1 MASSI
6 PPRLRRNRMIANLE
20 YLLNDKLEQYCFI
33 TPKFI
38 MKEYD
43 DVADSFT
50 LQEEL
55 DFFDTTI
62 FELLEKNFPNTYF
75 LHKDGE
81 EPGFLRKSLINQP
94 LQLVKTSDLECIEPA
109 NKQMAIEY
117 EEVSDAEPKQQITPA
132 STISKFLDEEDEPSN
147 QKDAS
152 VSDADSA
159 YSTPESDQQAWSVVN
174 TKIVEKA
181 DLAESTPS
189 ETASS
194 QTSKRT
200 CVTESL
206 EERKTTSPAFVFQRR
221 EQRQSLPP
229 DFAYRSSFSPQHF
242 HHLSQTNFSPN
253 FLGMQHPLV
262 LRHQFCSPNQFYRPA
277 YGQPPPM
284 YSQGILPA
292 EYESAG
298 SLAPESQINDPL
310 ELDGLQKE
318 RSVCPPPGFAQR
330 VSWPLYSRKTK
341 VKSPD
346 ITRQEISLEWS
357 KNANNV
363 PDNAPKSETTLD
375 TASESNVEKRV
386 NNSAKSPLYLEL
398 LVGVPPPGYGQAQNK
413 ALYSS
418 MARKPKDGADVELAE
433 LLHKVS
439 NAKEEVKRT
448 VRNASESLSEVDPVD
463 KPRSQPLSSSDTP
476 SRSSLDSE
484 IATSKQSSTGQ
495 LSQDLAVENSK
506 NKQKECDE
514 GYFCESDFECDPEP
528 AAPVLYRS
536 VHSSPNSNV
545 PEIKVVCKP
554 ICYSLR
560 GDLIQNYEAASEY
573 RRKLVRNCL
582 LESVETNVQD
592 WAYTFPN
599 ISTVIRILMKLRDQ
613 YPNGCTPLQVSL
625 FEKCVRKQFQ
635 GMKLSDMLPPFAML
649 LEEGLL
655 LVSNGAIKVAPE
667 IGYPNFICLRK
678 NFVSNL
684 YRLLLLKNGFAKVD
698 DLIPFLKQLAP
709 KNFLIKK
716 ENILNICN
724 RLPLVFLLE
733 AYKGLDGYRYEHAV
747 VRLNPDIPDW
757 RIILDSEANE
767 FDCQVC
773 DCSGCRLIS

>member
-174 TKIVEKA
+174 TKIVEKTDDCEA
-181 DLAESTPS
+181 PLCSQST
-189 ETASS
+189 EA
-194 QTSKRT
+194 QKN
-200 CVTESL
+200 EH
-206 EERKTTSPAFVFQRR
+206 VF
-221 EQRQSLPP
+221 E
-229 DFAYRSSFSPQHF
+229 
-242 HHLSQTNFSPN
+242 
-253 FLGMQHPLV
+253 
-262 LRHQFCSPNQFYRPA
+262 
-277 YGQPPPM
+277 
-284 YSQGILPA
+284 